1 MQDKSLSR
9 WRIVTLITTTVAF
22 VFAVTYA
29 LTGYVV
35 FGQQTEG
42 RKEKKAN
49 YLIDNFCFLSSNQF
63 KVIFWKIIV
72 IGIR

>member
-1 MQDKSLSR
+1 MSEKSLPR
-9 WRIVTLITTTVAF
+9 WRIVTLITTGTAF
-22 VFAVTYA
+22 LFAVTYA
-29 LTGYVV
+29 FAGYLV

-42 RKEKKAN
+42 INERKYDLLDA
-49 YLIDNFCFLSSNQF
+49 ICFLSSHQS